1 MNENKRKICVTI
13 KQYMGYLEVNAIL
26 ILLVQGMAE
35 GKKIIST
42 THSL

>member
-1 MNENKRKICVTI
+1 MRTREKSVTI
-13 KQYMGYLEVNAIL
+13 KQYMSYLERNAKL

-42 THSL
+42 THSI